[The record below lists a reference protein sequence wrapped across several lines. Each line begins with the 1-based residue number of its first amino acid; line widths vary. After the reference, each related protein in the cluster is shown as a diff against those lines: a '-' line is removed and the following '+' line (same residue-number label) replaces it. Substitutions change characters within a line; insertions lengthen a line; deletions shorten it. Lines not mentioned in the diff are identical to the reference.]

1 MEGLPPLPEDRARL
15 LEVGWIVL
23 RESFRST
30 GTAYTRQIS
39 ELVVARFDQIAN
51 EYLTIWKASEER
63 TEVFQQW
70 LHCIKHLVSTE
81 MIGLR
86 LALQFERNQLYGSFG
101 SSEGL
106 TAIESSLSQAAA
118 TWGHRAGE
126 LEISR
131 LEPKRQAN
139 GLDAQQASNPIAGFT
154 YNHDWLI
161 AAARQK
167 KVHGEDI
174 EQLLQENKR
183 LIRSSGEML
192 GSASSQG
199 ASIPQPAISLKPLPS
214 DSYKPPGDIRAEPKA
229 KAIESG
235 NNRQRDTHAKKSIP
249 QELVRARYD
258 TLTRHRN
265 QKNGQSVAAFAHN
278 VGASVT
284 AVHGIVR
291 EDRNRYSDEKRDR
304 LLRELGITLETWN
317 SAEALKQV
325 DWPCAPESRD

>member
-1 MEGLPPLPEDRARL
+1 MPDPAEEWRFSLSDETWYKIQSRISFA
-15 LEVGWIVL
+15 
-23 RESFRST
+23 ESRKE
-30 GTAYTRQIS
+30 S
-39 ELVVARFDQIAN
+39 ELASLIRKPDDDKLADVHTENIRELLAAHGIPALDEVYYPADLTSFLRFLEGVRRWLLCEKLPREAELIRRYCHWESTAAFECQCEMLVNADFNKWRSAAELKIAEQAKHSQGSIGEIAN
-51 EYLTIWKASEER
+51 SWI
-63 TEVFQQW
+63 F
-70 LHCIKHLVSTE
+70 
-81 MIGLR
+81 R
-86 LALQFERNQLYGSFG
+86 LSSDP
-101 SSEGL
+101 SSE
-106 TAIESSLSQAAA
+106 
-118 TWGHRAGE
+118 
-126 LEISR
+126 
-131 LEPKRQAN
+131 
-139 GLDAQQASNPIAGFT
+139 
-154 YNHDWLI
+154 
-161 AAARQK
+161 
-167 KVHGEDI
+167 
-174 EQLLQENKR
+174 
-183 LIRSSGEML
+183 
-192 GSASSQG
+192 
-199 ASIPQPAISLKPLPS
+199 PS
-214 DSYKPPGDIRAEPKA
+214 EYPVNGDIRRVDVPDSAMEENNPADPEA